1 MEQENS
7 KQPNQPK
14 KVVKK
19 VVKKTTSKLNEN
31 NQSTAQNG
39 QPTKKI
45 VKKVVKKVVR
55 KPAQGEQTPQNS
67 DGPKKINYKEE
78 IEKLAPTTK
87 NDNVDRSIHQ
97 VNIQPKNIPNENTVI
112 KSATG
117 QGSKQEQQKNESK
130 TEKRILKK
138 RSRLSRLFRKY
149 GVLLILFFVF
159 SAIYLSWMYLVPA
172 ILNFKITT
180 TDINDFLQPKIG
192 FKVDYSNSYYYTT
205 PQLAIGVRY
214 KNFKLIYP
222 EGRLDEERMQ
232 FLKARSAVFE
242 VPVIPLLMKTIKFNE
257 FSLRSVTANLYQ
269 DKNGK
274 YVYLEQFKN
283 YFNPNAPKYLLEVP
297 DIMILS
303 YNMPSF
309 NEQTKTFTKKRGAQ
323 MKIPAKTVREA
334 IKSAP
339 KSNTIMIR

>member
-14 KVVKK
+14 KIVKK

-31 NQSTAQNG
+31 NQNTSQNG

-55 KPAQGEQTPQNS
+55 KPAQGEQTPQNP
-67 DGPKKINYKEE
+67 DIPKKINYKEE

-87 NDNVDRSIHQ
+87 KDNVDRSIHQ
-97 VNIQPKNIPNENTVI
+97 VNVQAKSIPNENTVI
-112 KSATG
+112 KSATEAPK
-117 QGSKQEQQKNESK
+117 KQTESATTK
-130 TEKRILKK
+130 TEKRIVKK
-138 RSRLSRLFRKY
+138 RSRLEKLLRKH
-149 GVLLILFFVF
+149 GVILILFFVF
-159 SAIYLSWMYLVPA
+159 SAIYLSWMYIVPA
-172 ILNFKITT
+172 VLNFKITT
-180 TDINDFLQPKIG
+180 TDVNDFLQPKIG

-222 EGRLDEERMQ
+222 EGRLDEEKMQ

-242 VPVIPLLMKTIKFNE
+242 VPAIPLLMKTIKFNE
-257 FSLRSVTANLYQ
+257 ISLRSVTANLYQ

-297 DIMILS
+297 DITILS

-339 KSNTIMIR
+339 NSKTIMIR